1 MIYTAKNREE
11 LIKQVKEY
19 LKRSDV
25 REKVNDE
32 TTEDY
37 KFMYILMKKFDPK
50 ETIVAASNERGET
63 ILLYPFSDAEDV
75 CNSLDFDPD
84 WLLFS
89 YLENN
94 FEIIEFDIDAH
105 SDVWFCVDEFGA
117 DSVIFPNGFQQYLE
131 YCLKHNVTA
140 VQMRENFDYDG
151 VDLLT
156 LYRAEGKEDIF
167 LRADAFKDKPWYG
180 DVVLF
185 TRIGTCKPKAEHAP
199 EVCKALKQLGYSVRL
214 KTKEGE
220 LYVFPAKDKKPKE
233 TEAR

>member
-11 LIKQVKEY
+11 LIEQVKEY

-50 ETIVAASNERGET
+50 ETVVAASNERGET
-63 ILLYPFSDAEDV
+63 ILFYPFSDAEDV

-89 YLENN
+89 YLEDN

-105 SDVWFCVDEFGA
+105 SDVWFGVNSFGA
-117 DSVIFPNGFQQYLE
+117 NSIIFPNGFQQYLE
-131 YCLKHNVTA
+131 YCLKNNVTVA
-140 VQMRENFDYDG
+140 QMRENFDYDG

-156 LYRAEGKEDIF
+156 LYRAEGKEDMF
-167 LRADAFKDKPWYG
+167 LRVDAFKDKPWYG

-185 TRIGTCKPKAEHAP
+185 TRIGVCKTKVEHAP
-199 EVCKALKQLGYSVRL
+199 DVYKALKQLGYSVRL
-214 KTKEGE
+214 KTKDGE
-220 LYVFPAKDKKPKE
+220 LYILPAKDKKPKE

>member
-11 LIKQVKEY
+11 LVEQVKEY

-37 KFMYILMKKFDPK
+37 KFMYVLMKKFDPK
-50 ETIVAASNERGET
+50 ETVVAASNERGET
-63 ILLYPFSDAEDV
+63 ILIFPFSDAEDV

-89 YLENN
+89 YLEDN

-105 SDVWFCVDEFGA
+105 SDVWFCVNEYGA
-117 DSVIFPNGFQQYLE
+117 DSIIFPEGLQQYLA

-140 VQMRENFDYDG
+140 EQMKENFHYDG

-156 LYRAEGKEDIF
+156 LYRAEGKEDLF
-167 LRADAFKDKPWYG
+167 MHVENFKDKPWYG
-180 DVVLF
+180 DVVLY
-185 TRIGTCKPKAEHAP
+185 TRIGTCKPKAEHVP

-214 KTKEGE
+214 KTKDGE
-220 LYVFPAKDKKPKE
+220 MYVLPAKEKKPKE